1 MIFGEGHK
9 VLQGLAGMAAGRRL
23 GCALLQDKSQISER
37 GLVRANQPAPPIIC
51 INRGEHCRRTWT
63 RKLTFVCA
71 ILAHRSRF
79 AQGDRNPHYS
89 CGQTG
94 NRSTRRSQDSASQL
108 RRDWKNDTRTH
119 SRDSGKEMKSLFA
132 IRYSLFASLEPRPN
146 V

>member
-9 VLQGLAGMAAGRRL
+9 VVQGLAGLAAGRGL
-23 GCALLQDKSQISER
+23 GCALLQVKSQISER
-37 GLVRANQPAPPIIC
+37 GLVRANQPAPPFIC
-51 INRGEHCRRTWT
+51 INCGEHCRRTWA
-63 RKLTFVCA
+63 RKLTFICA

-79 AQGDRNPHYS
+79 AQGDRNPPYS

-108 RRDWKNDTRTH
+108 RRDWKNDTRTN

-132 IRYSLFASLEPRPN
+132 THYSLLTPMNWRSN